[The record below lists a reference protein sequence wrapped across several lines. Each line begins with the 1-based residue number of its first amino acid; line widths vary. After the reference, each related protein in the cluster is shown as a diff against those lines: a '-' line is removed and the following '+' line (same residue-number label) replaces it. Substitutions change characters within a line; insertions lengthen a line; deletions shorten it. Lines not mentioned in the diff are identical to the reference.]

1 MPSVGPVP
9 PPPPIEDLEDCQ
21 SEISYGNGVDTYT
34 NNYMADDESVEAQH
48 VVYTFAEEKS
58 SKAGRKKWTILMCS
72 ILFLLAT
79 IIALGAVYGIQRRNR
94 NQLVAEAN
102 AAKTGPKGPKEQ
114 TTAAPVDTN
123 EVLDD
128 TNEVLDDTNEV
139 LDDTNEV
146 LGEDVYITP
155 TNSTTDDADSA
166 TTQDATEPEDEFPET
181 LEPTTWVT
189 SRWGARIFPSEES
202 TFAPTES
209 TTWSGTRR
217 PLWIRFPN
225 RPRPPPPG
233 WNRPPPPAWNNWAF

>member
-1 MPSVGPVP
+1 MERESSMPSVGPVP

-21 SEISYGNGVDTYT
+21 SEVSYGNGVDTYT

-72 ILFLLAT
+72 IVFLLAT
-79 IIALGAVYGIQRRNR
+79 IIALGTVYGNQRRIR

-114 TTAAPVDTN
+114 EQETAAPVDTN
-123 EVLDD
+123 EVLD
-128 TNEVLDDTNEV
+128 
-139 LDDTNEV
+139 
-146 LGEDVYITP
+146 EDVYITT
-155 TNSTTDDADSA
+155 TNSSTDESA
-166 TTQDATEPEDEFPET
+166 TTTQEATEPEDEFSGT

-209 TTWSGTRR
+209 MTWSGTRR

-233 WNRPPPPAWNNWAF
+233 WNRPPAWNNWAF